1 MNNLK
6 KIGLTALAGSLVA
19 STAYAGVLEVT
30 GSAGVKYQSRSGST
44 GGTSSVQGNP
54 WSDSNGIT
62 FSGSGDLDNGMTV
75 GYSYT
80 MTDAAFSTSNVTL
93 DMGDSGKLAFGHD
106 SAHGG
111 IDTIKDKMP
120 TAGEE
125 VWDDIGTGDDAGVTD
140 LGADASLY
148 YSVSMSGITASASYA
163 RTGVGTDTSVA
174 LVAADVV
181 DGAEVGIGMATDV
194 TATSGTENDMSP
206 VYAKYTSGAVTVGVQ
221 LSEIDKKATNGDI
234 DRGAA
239 ALSFAVNESLSVS
252 WGISTVEYEDS
263 SKVDAE
269 STGISAS
276 YTMGGMTFGA
286 VSNKTDSFGGTSGTD
301 EEFTEVSVS
310 FAF

>member
-6 KIGLTALAGSLVA
+6 KVGLTALAGSLVA

-163 RTGVGTDTSVA
+163 RTGVGTDNSVA
-174 LVAADVV
+174 IVATELV
-181 DGAEVGIGMATDV
+181 DGAEFGFGTGTNTASAT
-194 TATSGTENDMSP
+194 TEDDLTT
-206 VYAKYTSGAVTVGVQ
+206 VYAKYTTGPVTVGVQ
-221 LSEIDKKATNGDI
+221 MSSTDKTAANSDI
-234 DRGAA
+234 DREAA
-239 ALSFAVNESLSVS
+239 AISFAVNENLSIS
-252 WGISTVEYEDS
+252 YGISNVEYAS
-263 SKVDAE
+263 AAKVDAE
-269 STGISAS
+269 SAGVSAS
-276 YTMGGMTFGA
+276 YTMGGMTIGA
-286 VSNKTDSFGGTSGTD
+286 VMNKTDSFGGASGTD
-301 EEFTEVSVS
+301 KEFSEVSLS